1 MTHDQAPGVNAPT
14 RCAKEALDPL
24 LTGEAHL
31 RPAPILT
38 PGQALAAAAVLE
50 VYGPHHS
57 RMAAI
62 IQALRDYADT
72 ASRNAPEPGTEDTRE
87 SDSQW

>member
-14 RCAKEALDPL
+14 RCAKEALDPSQS
-24 LTGEAHL
+24 GEAHL

-50 VYGPHHS
+50 VHGPQHD
-57 RMAAI
+57 RMRAI
-62 IQALRDYADT
+62 IQALQDYAE
-72 ASRNAPEPGTEDTRE
+72 AARE
-87 SDSQW
+87 EADHG

>member
-1 MTHDQAPGVNAPT
+1 MTHDQAPDVNAPT

-62 IQALRDYADT
+62 IQALRDYGNTARREEADHVGP
-72 ASRNAPEPGTEDTRE
+72 A
-87 SDSQW
+87 

>member
-14 RCAKEALDPL
+14 LCAKEALDPL

-50 VYGPHHS
+50 VHGPRHA

-62 IQALRDYADT
+62 IQALTDYSNT
-72 ASRNAPEPGTEDTRE
+72 HPTQTEETRP
-87 SDSQW
+87 

>member
-14 RCAKEALDPL
+14 RCAKEAHDPSQS
-24 LTGEAHL
+24 GEAHL

-50 VYGPHHS
+50 VHGPHHA

-62 IQALRDYADT
+62 IQALTDYSHT
-72 ASRNAPEPGTEDTRE
+72 ASREEADHVGPAE
-87 SDSQW
+87 

>member
-1 MTHDQAPGVNAPT
+1 MTCPAGCPARH
-14 RCAKEALDPL
+14 

-72 ASRNAPEPGTEDTRE
+72 ASRNAPETGTEDTRE

>member
-1 MTHDQAPGVNAPT
+1 MTHDPAPDVNAST
-14 RCAKEALDPL
+14 YRAKA
-24 LTGEAHL
+24 AHDADL

-50 VYGPHHS
+50 VHGPHHE

-62 IQALRDYADT
+62 IQALSDYGNTARREEADHVGP
-72 ASRNAPEPGTEDTRE
+72 A
-87 SDSQW
+87 